1 MAGDLL
7 NILFNFPKERKQ
19 RFVLNDQH
27 SKWSNIS
34 ARVPLGSALEPLPFI
49 ILKNLSPN
57 FKEIMSRRFML
68 FNILIR
74 KVRHILPL
82 NSKQFR

>member
-7 NILFNFPKERKQ
+7 NILINFPKERKQ
-19 RFVLNDQH
+19 RFVLNDPH

-34 ARVPLGSALEPLPFI
+34 AGVPLGSALEPLPFI
-49 ILKNLSPN
+49 ILKNLSPD

-74 KVRHILPL
+74 KVRHILPP

>member
-7 NILFNFPKERKQ
+7 NILINFPKERKQ
-19 RFVLNDQH
+19 RFVLNDPH

-34 ARVPLGSALEPLPFI
+34 AGVPLGSALEPLPFI
-49 ILKNLSPN
+49 ILKNLSPD
-57 FKEIMSRRFML
+57 

-74 KVRHILPL
+74 KVRHILPP